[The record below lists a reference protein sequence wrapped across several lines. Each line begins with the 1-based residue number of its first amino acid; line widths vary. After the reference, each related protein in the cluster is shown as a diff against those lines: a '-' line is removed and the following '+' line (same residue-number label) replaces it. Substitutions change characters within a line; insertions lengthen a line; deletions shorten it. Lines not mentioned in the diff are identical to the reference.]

1 MEKKDFLLKRYE
13 YQLKNYTDSN
23 QAMIEFSKM
32 ALRGTMLLNGA
43 AVIPIVYSKVEYLYP
58 CAIIFGIGALLS
70 ACATSATYL
79 TQWIITSL
87 YDQHFIYYPSRT
99 SDLTTEEGKEV
110 QKAHTL
116 KKALLPVRFFA
127 MLLVAGSL
135 VAFGIGLTSAY
146 TAISSMQK
154 KQEQTQIT
162 PPQQQKIQAE
172 SICHSP

>member
-58 CAIIFGIGALLS
+58 CAIIFGIGAL
-70 ACATSATYL
+70 
-79 TQWIITSL
+79 
-87 YDQHFIYYPSRT
+87 IYYPSRT